1 MNSRDIEHHDDMP
14 NVDFATVIA
23 VAIHDM
29 KNSLSLLMQSIE
41 QISDT
46 LPSEYKEAS
55 ENLTS
60 AHYEAGR
67 MNTALVQILGLYRS
81 SIDALPINVDE
92 VFVSDLINE
101 IVDSNTNYIKQK
113 DINFSIVVDE
123 ELSWFFDRELIYLL
137 LYDMVIN
144 AMRYGCKNLAINAG
158 IENQGLTVT
167 ITDDGPGYP
176 ESMLKT
182 CELALVD
189 HAISQGRTGLGLF
202 FARLIAN
209 SHKNNGLH
217 GSIQLSNAESG
228 GSVFTLY
235 LP

>member
-1 MNSRDIEHHDDMP
+1 MNKSIFKEHNDIP

-41 QISDT
+41 QISDN
-46 LPSEYKEAS
+46 LPTQNSALMED
-55 ENLTS
+55 LTS

-81 SIDALPINVDE
+81 SIDALPINIDE
-92 VFVSDLINE
+92 IFVSDLINE
-101 IVDSNTNYIKQK
+101 IVDSNANYIKQK
-113 DINFSIVVDE
+113 NIEVNAQIDE
-123 ELSWFFDRELIYLL
+123 DLSWFFDRELIYLMM
-137 LYDMVIN
+137 YDVVIN
-144 AMRYGCKNLAINAG
+144 AMRYGCKHLNIDAS
-158 IENQGLTVT
+158 IEDQYLKIT
-167 ITDDGPGYP
+167 ISDDGPGYP

-182 CELALVD
+182 SKLALGD

-209 SHKNNGLH
+209 THSNNSLNGR
-217 GSIQLSNAESG
+217 IELSNAESG
-228 GSVFTLY
+228 GSVFVLY